1 MSLDRPVIKYFLQE
15 GPLIH
20 IGSIIGGVI
29 AQGAQKIKIP
39 WLEQKVTQLNNS
51 REKRDLIAAGF
62 AAGVAAAFSSPVGK
76 ITSIDLEPSPGQIF
90 GTE

>member
-1 MSLDRPVIKYFLQE
+1 
-15 GPLIH
+15 
-20 IGSIIGGVI
+20 
-29 AQGAQKIKIP
+29 
-39 WLEQKVTQLNNS
+39 VTQLNNS

-76 ITSIDLEPSPGQIF
+76 KTGIDLEPSPGQIF